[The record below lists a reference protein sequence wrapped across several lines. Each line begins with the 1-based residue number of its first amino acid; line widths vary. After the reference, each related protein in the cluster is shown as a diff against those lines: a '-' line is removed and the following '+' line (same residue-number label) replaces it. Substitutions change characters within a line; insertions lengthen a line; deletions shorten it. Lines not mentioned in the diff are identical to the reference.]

1 MAEIQVR
8 ALTRPDMEGVM
19 PLMIQLGYELNID
32 DLLHR
37 FDQIDATGGHV
48 LLGAEREGLLAG
60 FCHVYARP
68 AIEKPP
74 EAIVQALVVDAA
86 ERKNGIGKAL
96 MQAVETFAREHGF
109 GSVALYSQETR
120 KDAHAFYAG
129 LGYDHVTTAGLLRK
143 YLEPTE
149 ETSAT

>member
-8 ALTRPDMEGVM
+8 ALARSDMEAVM

-37 FDQIDATGGHV
+37 FDQIAATQGHI
-48 LLGAEREGLLAG
+48 LLGAEREGILAG

-74 EAIVQALVVDAA
+74 EAIVQALVVDAT
-86 ERKNGIGKAL
+86 ERKNGIGRAL
-96 MQAVETFAREHGF
+96 MEAVETFARENGYA
-109 GSVALYSQETR
+109 SVALYSQETR
-120 KDAHAFYAG
+120 KDAHAFYTS
-129 LGYDHVTTAGLLRK
+129 LDYERVTSAALLRK
-143 YLEPTE
+143 YLEPPD
-149 ETSAT
+149 ETSN